1 VLGAWVLLTLGITAG
16 SYWAYYELGWGGWWF
31 WDPVENASLM
41 PWLAATALLHS
52 LNVLA
57 ARGGL
62 RAWTMMLALVAFS
75 MSMVGTFLVRSGI
88 LTSVHAFAV
97 DPTRGS
103 FILALLTLYI
113 GAALVLFALRIAT
126 VKEGA
131 PFDPLSREGALV
143 ANNLFLSVILGI
155 VLIGTLYP
163 LIAEAATGEKLSVG
177 PPYFNATAGPLALI
191 LAALMMIGPQLRWRR
206 DRSAVLPRLAPG
218 VVIAIATLV
227 ATFLLAPSIGL
238 LPRLGLALG
247 VGLVPAS
254 LAPLA
259 GRSLRRTPLATWG
272 MCLAHLGVAVAL
284 IGMASDSA
292 FTREKLTTAVPGEQ
306 VQVGPWLVELRSITP
321 VAGPNWTAL
330 EAEMRAS
337 KGSGVSVLKPQSR
350 FFTEPVT
357 TTNEAAIETD
367 WNGQLYAV
375 LGAQDV
381 ATGRWQVRLWWKPF
395 VTLIWL
401 GGALI
406 ALGGLLALAGRWWRA
421 FRTRRRFVEA
431 EW

>member
-1 VLGAWVLLTLGITAG
+1 
-16 SYWAYYELGWGGWWF
+16 
-31 WDPVENASLM
+31 
-41 PWLAATALLHS
+41 
-52 LNVLA
+52 
-57 ARGGL
+57 
-62 RAWTMMLALVAFS
+62 
-75 MSMVGTFLVRSGI
+75 
-88 LTSVHAFAV
+88 
-97 DPTRGS
+97 
-103 FILALLTLYI
+103 
-113 GAALVLFALRIAT
+113 
-126 VKEGA
+126 
-131 PFDPLSREGALV
+131 
-143 ANNLFLSVILGI
+143 
-155 VLIGTLYP
+155 
-163 LIAEAATGEKLSVG
+163 
-177 PPYFNATAGPLALI
+177 
-191 LAALMMIGPQLRWRR
+191 MIGPQLRWRR